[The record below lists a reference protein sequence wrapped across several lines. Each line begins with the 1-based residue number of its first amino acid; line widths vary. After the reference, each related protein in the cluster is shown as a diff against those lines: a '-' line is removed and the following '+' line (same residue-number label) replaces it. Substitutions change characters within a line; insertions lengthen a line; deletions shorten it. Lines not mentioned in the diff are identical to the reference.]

1 MTSTGRTHIS
11 RVLFA
16 AGLALFMASC
26 AGTKAH
32 PVNGG
37 EVTKVK
43 YYFLDQTR
51 GNQGLIRNVQD
62 PSILF
67 ERQHYLYGAISN
79 EERQDREGNYYTVF
93 WKVDDTSQPVTVRM
107 ECRQKGTGLKIK
119 TMEQTIEHPKRSNTT
134 DFSVIGSDYQTNGP
148 VTCFRVSLVRG
159 KQLLHESKSFNWE
172 RQ

>member
-1 MTSTGRTHIS
+1 MTSTGRFHFS
-11 RVLFA
+11 RALFA

-32 PVNGG
+32 TGNGG

-43 YYFLDQTR
+43 YYFLDQSR
-51 GNQGLIRNVQD
+51 GNQGMLRNVQD
-62 PSILF
+62 ASIVF
-67 ERQHYLYGAISN
+67 ERQHFLYGAISN

-93 WKVDDTSQPVTVRM
+93 WKVEDNSQPVTVRF
-107 ECRQKGTGLKIK
+107 ECRQKGTGLKVK
-119 TMEQTIEHPKRSNTT
+119 TIEQKIDNPKHHNTT

-159 KQLLHESKSFNWE
+159 KETLHEWKSFMWE